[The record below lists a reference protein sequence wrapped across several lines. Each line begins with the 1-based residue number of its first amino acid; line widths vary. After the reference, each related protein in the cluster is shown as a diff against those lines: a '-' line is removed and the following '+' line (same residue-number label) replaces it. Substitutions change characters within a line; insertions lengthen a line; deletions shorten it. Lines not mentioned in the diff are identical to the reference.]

1 MYPHVHSPL
10 LYGNFTRVTGSSFW
24 KLHQCFVARFL
35 SRLKLLFQVEEVFD
49 VGRLKQ
55 LPIFNDD
62 GEFDPYARGM
72 PASHLAAASGNP
84 EAVQAFLVN
93 KHFDVLIQSSE
104 DRQNALHF
112 AADATVVE
120 DMRILTD
127 FVSPEQLEK
136 RARKTIN
143 PSKGYSGKRVCIS
156 LLLQAGIDIYE
167 GDKSGS
173 TPNPGPLASEDD
185 RVWWYEKVG
194 RETLEVKNNLT
205 AAANAT
211 SVIAALVATASFVGP
226 LQPPLS
232 YGAYEDSSM
241 QYVHITISSVRV
253 FITCNGFSFYLAVA
267 SILMAMIPSLPMPRE
282 SLLDELRRI
291 QRTVSVAISFLIV
304 SIISVL
310 ISFAAASIAVMPEE
324 WHYQRLTYS
333 SVILGGF
340 ICLGVLFL
348 LCLRLLRLVFP
359 KSEFIRLLYKKLAK
373 L

>member
-1 MYPHVHSPL
+1 M
-10 LYGNFTRVTGSSFW
+10 
-24 KLHQCFVARFL
+24 
-35 SRLKLLFQVEEVFD
+35 EEAFD

-55 LPIFNDD
+55 LPGVNDD
-62 GEFDPYARGM
+62 EEFDPYAFGM

-84 EAVQAFLVN
+84 EAVQIFLRDKN
-93 KHFDVLIQSSE
+93 FDVLIQSSE
-104 DRQNALHF
+104 DHLNALHF
-112 AADATVVE
+112 ATDATMVE

-127 FVSPEQLEK
+127 FVTPRQLEM
-136 RARKTIN
+136 RARKMEWK
-143 PSKGYSGKRVCIS
+143 SKRYSGKRVCIS

-167 GDKSGS
+167 GDKMGD

-232 YGAYEDSSM
+232 YGAYHDSTM
-241 QYVHITISSVRV
+241 QYVHITVSPVRV
-253 FITCNGFSFYLAVA
+253 FITCNGFSFYFAVA

-291 QRTVSVAISFLIV
+291 QRTVAVAISFLLV
-304 SIISVL
+304 SIICVL
-310 ISFAAASIAVMPEE
+310 ISFAAASIAVIPEE
-324 WHYQRLTYS
+324 WHYERLSYS
-333 SVILGGF
+333 SVILGGL
-340 ICLGVLFL
+340 ICLGVIFL
-348 LCLRLLRLVFP
+348 LCLRLLRLIFP